1 MSFIIE
7 SMASSIAEKI
17 VIANLKSSPKER
29 TDMILEPL
37 QVMIQLAILG
47 FCPKGTK
54 ISISENTLLLQR
66 PTWVQGVLRWYGRD
80 CREDLYY
87 LFHAIRRFYL
97 WYKNE
102 DTENYDYILE
112 KAKQGIKLLIETYDT
127 ERSSLIH
134 TLNLYKNILDL
145 ESPDL
150 FKTDE
155 TETINLDS
163 VFRNITILYDK
174 RLLKS
179 TVHILKLMDNESDTN
194 HVANYCT
201 GLQSI
206 LRPTHNNIKKW
217 IRDNLTC

>member
-1 MSFIIE
+1 
-7 SMASSIAEKI
+7 MASSLAQKL
-17 VIANLKSSPKER
+17 VIENLKSTPKER
-29 TDMILEPL
+29 VDMILEPL

-47 FCPKGTK
+47 YCPKGTK

-66 PTWVQGVLRWYGRD
+66 PTWAQGVWRWYGRD

-102 DTENYDYILE
+102 DTVMYNYILE
-112 KAKQGIKLLIETYDT
+112 CSKRGIKKLIETYDT

-150 FKTDE
+150 FKTEEEGAISID
-155 TETINLDS
+155 T
-163 VFRNITILYDK
+163 VFKSIVSIYDK
-174 RLLKS
+174 RLLRS
-179 TVHILKLMDNESDTN
+179 VICVLKLMEDETNKDNIS
-194 HVANYCT
+194 NYCD
-201 GLQSI
+201 GLQQI
-206 LRPTHNNIKKW
+206 LNPTQNTIKIW
-217 IRDNLTC
+217 IREKLTC

>member
-1 MSFIIE
+1 
-7 SMASSIAEKI
+7 MAQKL
-17 VIANLKSSPKER
+17 VIANLKSTPKER
-29 TDMILEPL
+29 ADMILEPL
-37 QVMIQLAILG
+37 QVMIQLAVLG

-54 ISISENTLLLQR
+54 ISISENTLLLQH

-102 DTENYDYILE
+102 DAVIYDYILE
-112 KAKQGIKLLIETYDT
+112 RAKQGIKRLIETYDT

-155 TETINLDS
+155 KETINLDT
-163 VFRNITILYDK
+163 VFKNITTLYDK
-174 RLLKS
+174 KLLRS
-179 TVHILKLMDNESDTN
+179 TVCILKLMEDESDIT
-194 HVANYCT
+194 HIANYSM

-206 LRPTHNNIKKW
+206 LTPTHHNIKKW

>member
-1 MSFIIE
+1 MATSLAKKLVIE
-7 SMASSIAEKI
+7 
-17 VIANLKSSPKER
+17 NLKSTPKER
-29 TDMILEPL
+29 VDMILEPL

-47 FCPKGTK
+47 YCPKGTK

-66 PTWVQGVLRWYGRD
+66 PTWAQGVWRWYGRD

-102 DTENYDYILE
+102 DEGTYNYILE
-112 KAKQGIKLLIETYDT
+112 RSKEGIKRLIETYDT

-155 TETINLDS
+155 EGAINIDS
-163 VFRNITILYDK
+163 VFKNIVTIYDK
-174 RLLKS
+174 KLLRS
-179 TVHILKLMDNESDTN
+179 VICILKLLEAEKDKENIGK
-194 HVANYCT
+194 YCD
-201 GLQSI
+201 GLQNILDPTQKSI
-206 LRPTHNNIKKW
+206 KNW
-217 IRDNLTC
+217 IREKLTC

>member
-1 MSFIIE
+1 
-7 SMASSIAEKI
+7 MASSIAQNL
-17 VIANLKSSPKER
+17 VIANLKSTPKER
-29 TDMILEPL
+29 ADMILEPL
-37 QVMIQLAILG
+37 QVMIQLGILG

-54 ISISENTLLLQR
+54 ISISENTLLLQQ
-66 PTWVQGVLRWYGRD
+66 PTWIQGALRWYGRD
-80 CREDLYY
+80 CREDLFY

-102 DTENYDYILE
+102 DVAMYEYILE
-112 KAKQGIKLLIETYDT
+112 RAKDGIKCLIETYDT

-155 TETINLDS
+155 KETINLDS
-163 VFRNITILYDK
+163 VFKNITTLYDK
-174 RLLKS
+174 KLMRS
-179 TVHILKLMDNESDTN
+179 VVCILKLMEDESNIN
-194 HVANYCT
+194 HIANYST

-206 LRPTHNNIKKW
+206 LLPTQDNIKKW
-217 IRDNLTC
+217 IRENLTC